1 MTITAAAIQGPGIL
15 ACKGPEFKVVDIPP
29 EGLFQGTFE
38 EMHRR
43 DPKVDPAKLAAT
55 LGFKGSTSKALQ
67 TGCANEVD
75 FHFDPTPR
83 NSASTISST
92 R

>member
-1 MTITAAAIQGPGIL
+1 M
-15 ACKGPEFKVVDIPP
+15 VDIPP

-55 LGFKGSTSKALQ
+55 LGISRAAAHSKALQ

-75 FHFDPTPR
+75 FHFLDPHTTQFGLNDFVYTLKR
-83 NSASTISST
+83 Q
-92 R
+92 